1 MNKHQN
7 YYADML
13 QGKMTAKEALEKI
26 WLGMLEFQQE
36 VQENNIEYPTEE
48 MWFLHKQKKL
58 IEKYLN
64 D

>member
-7 YYADML
+7 YYVDML

-26 WLGMLEFQQE
+26 QLGMLEFQKE
-36 VQENNIEYPTEE
+36 VIENEIYEPTEE

-58 IEKYLN
+58 IEDYLN